1 MKLRFILLSL
11 FLIQLIFSQAGGP
24 FFNTTSINQSKTIV
38 EELEASVAISN
49 PPVYSEMVSDNV
61 YRVRMDHRSL
71 EPYEEIDFVTI
82 RLSTQSSAQKL
93 TPSAAA
99 LFVAGDWVR
108 IVIPTEVSRGQIN
121 EVAVTVFIED
131 TRTYIVRNSLYLG
144 SLFIPELAVG
154 EFEANEIDHRE
165 FKMHLNR
172 PLASNE
178 SVTGISWKIGDGNIY
193 QTSYSNRMSLI
204 NGNWTN
210 ILFPYGPI
218 PRGQV
223 EIIYLYVGI
232 RNNGTNEYH
241 TEIYQDAMFI
251 PEQKITVTSTMPSTV
266 HKGDSHTVTW
276 TSEYVTGQVRILLET
291 GTGYNYTIKSQTAN
305 DGTELITIPKNFSSG
320 PNCKIKV
327 ISTGSTTLFGL
338 SNPFTLKTRF
348 KITSPPSGY
357 ILNNQ
362 SNTSVTWE
370 SDHWG
375 EFLIH
380 IRNGNQSYNR
390 VYKNGSTATLSGFSV
405 PSGSYQLEVARVENT
420 GEADSYPNVYD
431 GKRVLERVSIPL
443 QVIIPGKEIN
453 ITSPREGLIYNE
465 GDVRYITWRGQ
476 YMDNPASSLKIEV
489 FYSPNPNQPPILYKT
504 FDAAINYNSQRWIID
519 GPVVESDTY
528 FIKMTAADE
537 GVTVTSK
544 HFSILGPPFID
555 ITTNYSNSELLTDL
569 AIGLRWRDNFSVDVS
584 IELEHNGSTVAV
596 LNPSADSDGYQ
607 SVIIPLSVPNGDG
620 YRFKIAKKNDYRV
633 FDTTST
639 FSVKTNLKLLSP
651 VANSEFNGKDTIDAR
666 WQSGHTGEFSLRI
679 LDGANI
685 LQSMRTTNKS
695 ELMKLVNVNEDKLY
709 TLELAEL
716 SDDIIS
722 VDPNNLDYVDG
733 RKILDKQSIQIR
745 IIPYLYSLEL
755 TSPTSNQQFFLGD
768 EVPIKWSSVNFIGNE
783 QIRITIQKSISQS
796 TDPDF
801 EHDDISPGT
810 IVFDEEISVSEG
822 AFNWQNY
829 RYDLSGNYELQVH
842 SPDYGLSST
851 VMLRMEKRKLRFA
864 FDELPVLSF
873 NTYLDLYWDTK
884 FDGVIKI
891 EIWDIN
897 NVKLFDIGS
906 FNGLLLRY
914 RWYIP
919 FFMGNT
925 SDITA
930 FKLVIYNPLYP
941 TNMFYKDVKTIRF
954 QESKKTINYITN
966 VSMLKP
972 HLSEDL
978 TDEEIIAL
986 DRINAAK
993 SIEYS
998 NGLGLLEQSVAV
1010 QASTTGKDIVQAVVY
1025 DKRGISSTSYLPF
1038 ISDGS
1043 NGKYKANAL
1052 YETVKY
1058 YEGAGYDENKHIT
1071 RTNFPFS
1078 STKYEISPLNRVQEV
1093 GSIGSKWQPVD
1104 SNFTGRTV
1112 KSFSHMNKENEVR
1125 FFDETGDGRKF
1136 YPANQLKVSE
1146 MIDQEGKR
1154 SYSYTDFSGKQIY
1167 SMATNEGILVETYY
1181 VYDKFGQLLYEIP
1194 PMAVEDLKRNNWKM
1208 TGGIKSKWITEFTY
1222 DSRHRLISKKTPES
1236 GEIHYVY
1243 DRLGR
1248 LILSQD
1254 ERLREEQNWAF
1265 TKYDQ
1270 KGRVIYSGMIWN
1282 PNSREQLQ
1290 DDIDRKLTQKV
1301 YEEKLQSHQ
1310 YSFGY
1315 TTQNSI
1321 PEIYNIQNVKA
1332 LHVNYYDDY
1341 ENQVTRS
1348 INLQNMAYTDEFG
1361 NAVYPSK
1368 RTFGFLTASRT
1379 MVLDEN
1385 RFLENYQFYDDKG
1398 RVIFSSADN
1407 AINSEDKLKNYYD
1420 WLGNV
1425 TKSEKSHDDGRQEI
1439 IEIPVYDELSRPVYT
1454 KTEIRFKNR
1463 QFNNRQFNKIF
1474 SLPKLN
1480 EWGESYEVLR
1490 DIEENSIS
1498 VDSNRYTASSFVL
1511 KDYSRSTEEGLTNLI
1526 RTEDKDGGLLFQERL
1541 AYDDASGFANPSN
1554 VTARYNGLITAM
1566 EIKQKYDNYNYRE
1579 YQYSY
1584 QYDDFSQLKGA
1595 SYHAIRNAYSSNSF
1609 SLENV
1614 TYDLHGNI
1622 KTLDRRENYGYID
1635 RLRYYYDS
1643 SKPNQLRRVNDSGD
1657 SQRGY
1662 SSQYNSTRQYKSSGN
1677 LWRNEAQ
1684 GVQNIDYN
1692 LLNLTEK
1699 IKLDNNV
1706 TIENRYAANGSRL
1719 ERIKKINNTFI
1730 SSTVYSGLFQYENT
1744 NQNENKLH
1752 SLSVPGG
1759 RLVDYNN
1766 GDPRFEYYIQDHLGN
1781 VRQVV
1786 ENENNYYLRIRQ
1798 DNHYYPFGMRI
1809 DEFSPITTNTNKK
1822 KYQGDFAEEDDD
1834 LKLNVFALRNYDP
1847 SLGRWTGFDPYE
1859 QYYSPYIGMGNNPV
1873 MRVDPDGGFDKIHKN
1888 SETGETT
1895 VYEQEGNDQFFID
1908 GKLVSEYGENGAWR
1922 SMYSMDEVTFYA
1934 NNQGA
1939 SFYHNLFGSKLLNNN
1954 FFVPFYNSA
1963 NTVQQQKDIFS
1974 ARAIANNANYNKV
1987 AGISVG
1993 LPLLLAGG
2001 GELIGAWGAISSLYG
2016 NAALE
2021 ANAVSTYLYTSAERY
2036 IAWGLGSAGYSLLR
2050 SRNITLYRARYPILR
2065 GPIYNLEKMSRN
2077 LSLNPLIIN
2086 PGYIVPEQHWKGSSM
2101 MRIYETTKHHFE

>member
-1 MKLRFILLSL
+1 MKLRIIILSL
-11 FLIQLIFSQAGGP
+11 FLIGLLYSNGNLTVRHSDSNSSGGAELDPTINPLKFIQIGPYSLRATLTDPGVAGKTFTSGEILYRDVTAYPYKLTNKEINKLVSGVSIVVDLLKFPHLKPSYGSHSLTLLLEGPNSYIQSAVANFNVIFTADAID
-24 FFNTTSINQSKTIV
+24 FFNFEIN
-38 EELEASVAISN
+38 
-49 PPVYSEMVSDNV
+49 
-61 YRVRMDHRSL
+61 
-71 EPYEEIDFVTI
+71 
-82 RLSTQSSAQKL
+82 
-93 TPSAAA
+93 
-99 LFVAGDWVR
+99 
-108 IVIPTEVSRGQIN
+108 
-121 EVAVTVFIED
+121 
-131 TRTYIVRNSLYLG
+131 
-144 SLFIPELAVG
+144 
-154 EFEANEIDHRE
+154 
-165 FKMHLNR
+165 LNR
-172 PLASNE
+172 PLSSNE
-178 SVTGISWKIGDGNIY
+178 SLNSMSWKMDDG
-193 QTSYSNRMSLI
+193 QVSQLSYSNRIALI
-204 NGNWTN
+204 NGNKAT
-210 ILFPYGPI
+210 LPFPYGI
-218 PRGQV
+218 EKGGIHLLQ
-223 EIIYLYVGI
+223 LYVSIKNNTTGI
-232 RNNGTNEYH
+232 SSSETFKDAIL
-241 TEIYQDAMFI
+241 IYK
-251 PEQKITVTSTMPSTV
+251 QKIDVTSTMPSIV
-266 HKGDSHTVTW
+266 YKGDQHTIRWTSSSTVTGLVHISLDYGGNRW
-276 TSEYVTGQVRILLET
+276 QR
-291 GTGYNYTIKSQTAN
+291 IKSNIAN
-305 DGTELITIPKNFSSG
+305 DGAETITIPSTLDYGGTGARIRVSSVSWTS
-320 PNCKIKV
+320 IY
-327 ISTGSTTLFGL
+327 GL
-338 SNPFTLKTRF
+338 SNSFDIKTRF
-348 KITSPPSGY
+348 KITSPPSGFV
-357 ILNNQ
+357 LNNQ

-380 IRNGNQSYNR
+380 IRNGNQTYNR
-390 VYKNGSTATLSGFSV
+390 TYKNGKNTTLSGLSV
-405 PSGSYQLEVARVENT
+405 PPGNYQLEVARVENT
-420 GEADSYPNVYD
+420 GEAHSPPNVYD

-1136 YPANQLKVSE
+1136 YPANQLKVTE

-1194 PMAVEDLKRNNWKM
+1194 PMAVEDLKSNNWKM

-1270 KGRVIYSGMIWN
+1270 KGRVIYSGMISSSLRRQQW
-1282 PNSREQLQ
+1282 Q
-1290 DDIDRKLTQKV
+1290 DEVDRKLTQKV
-1301 YEEKLQSHQ
+1301 YEEKHLYQQ
-1310 YSFGY
+1310 RFGY
-1315 TTQNSI
+1315 TTRNSI

-1341 ENQVTRS
+1341 NNEVTRS
-1348 INLQNMAYTDEFG
+1348 IDINRAIYQYQDESG
-1361 NAVYPSK
+1361 NSVYPSK

-1379 MVLDEN
+1379 KVLDEDKY
-1385 RFLENYQFYDDKG
+1385 LENYQFYDDKG
-1398 RVIFSSADN
+1398 RVIYSFGDN
-1407 AINSEDKLKNYYD
+1407 AVKSSDKLKNYYN
-1420 WLGNV
+1420 WLGNI
-1425 TKSEKSHDDGRQEI
+1425 TKSEQEHWHNNNKEEI
-1439 IEIPVYDELSRPVYT
+1439 IEVPVYDELSRPVYT
-1454 KTEIRFKNR
+1454 KTEIRFK
-1463 QFNNRQFNKIF
+1463 NRQFNKIF

-1622 KTLDRRENYGYID
+1622 KTLDRRDHYGYID

-1643 SKPNQLRRVNDSGD
+1643 SKPNQLRTVNDSGD

-1744 NQNENKLH
+1744 NQNQNKLH
-1752 SLSVPGG
+1752 SLSIPGG

-1834 LKLNVFALRNYDP
+1834 LKLNVFGLRNYDP
-1847 SLGRWTGFDPYE
+1847 SLGRWTGYDPYE
-1859 QYYSPYIGMGNNPV
+1859 QFYSPYLGMGNNPISL
-1873 MRVDPDGGFDKIHKN
+1873 VDPDGGEVLDD
-1888 SETGETT
+1888 
-1895 VYEQEGNDQFFID
+1895 YEIDNLGNVSLLRRTEESFHRFFN
-1908 GKLVSEYGENGAWR
+1908 ENGRLLFTTDLQLNQDMVPWKK
-1922 SMYSMDEVTFYA
+1922 MKPDEIKEVA
-1934 NNQGA
+1934 NAIITVQLALRNDDLFNDMVNRTLMFGGDPTVLNQMRYDA
-1939 SFYHNLFGSKLLNNN
+1939 DKNLFG
-1954 FFVPFYNSA
+1954 
-1963 NTVQQQKDIFS
+1963 
-1974 ARAIANNANYNKV
+1974 
-1987 AGISVG
+1987 
-1993 LPLLLAGG
+1993 
-2001 GELIGAWGAISSLYG
+2001 
-2016 NAALE
+2016 
-2021 ANAVSTYLYTSAERY
+2021 
-2036 IAWGLGSAGYSLLR
+2036 GLGLKFLIEFIPYEGPKQDPSVIGKGYQFFRGGKTMSQDWNKLKIDIR
-2050 SRNITLYRARYPILR
+2050 RGKKKFHNDIRYEFHKFWNKFR
-2065 GPIYNLEKMSRN
+2065 DGGFR
-2077 LSLNPLIIN
+2077 
-2086 PGYIVPEQHWKGSSM
+2086 
-2101 MRIYETTKHHFE
+2101 